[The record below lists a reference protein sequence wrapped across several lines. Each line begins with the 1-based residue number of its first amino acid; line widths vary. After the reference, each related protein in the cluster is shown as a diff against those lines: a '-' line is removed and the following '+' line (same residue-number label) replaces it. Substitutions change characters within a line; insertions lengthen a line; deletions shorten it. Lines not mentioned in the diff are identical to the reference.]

1 MFESGE
7 CIHIPPLYLEDL
19 KPELSKSSLVFLW
32 GNEQTVM
39 LNQIFKQIKVNF
51 AAKVKEKKDIN
62 KKFVIFC
69 PTFYVIFVSNFVLRL
84 FLPFWHE
91 VRPSSK
97 EESEIILKKNAFSH
111 KFPQLCLNF
120 AYVSPIFAT

>member
-1 MFESGE
+1 
-7 CIHIPPLYLEDL
+7 
-19 KPELSKSSLVFLW
+19 
-32 GNEQTVM
+32 M

-84 FLPFWHE
+84 FFAFLA
-91 VRPSSK
+91 RSSVFLQRG
-97 EESEIILKKNAFSH
+97 IRDN
-111 KFPQLCLNF
+111 
-120 AYVSPIFAT
+120 T